1 MERPYLGLVNN
12 LLVAGCIEQFSRCNA
27 LKGADSRWLHASC
40 FQLDLD
46 PILRST
52 VVFWHTLRFLC
63 DDPVAAH
70 LMAPTTGLPAQSVGL
85 CRGNPDVVFV
95 GVALLF

>member
-1 MERPYLGLVNN
+1 MQV
-12 LLVAGCIEQFSRCNA
+12 V
-27 LKGADSRWLHASC
+27 

-52 VVFWHTLRFLC
+52 VVFWHALRFLC